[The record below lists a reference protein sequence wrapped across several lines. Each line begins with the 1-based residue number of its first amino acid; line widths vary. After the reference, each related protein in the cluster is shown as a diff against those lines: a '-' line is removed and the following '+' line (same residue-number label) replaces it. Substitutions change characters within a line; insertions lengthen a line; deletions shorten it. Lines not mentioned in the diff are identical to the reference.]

1 MHILGQ
7 FNWHNMKID
16 ESIIIFSIIYKLPP
30 SWTDYKK
37 SLKHGKWKI
46 NLKGTNQ
53 SLHIEEK
60 PKLNSLE
67 EQSAMPFKINI
78 VEEGKEFNHSTV
90 EEGKEFNHS
99 TYPRITKENQNK
111 KTKKG
116 ACHHCRKL
124 GHFKRDYQLLNKQN
138 EGSNTNFVA
147 IISHINVLE
156 DDNA

>member
-67 EQSAMPFKINI
+67 EQSAMPFKIHI
-78 VEEGKEFNHSTV
+78 VE
-90 EEGKEFNHS
+90 
-99 TYPRITKENQNK
+99 
-111 KTKKG
+111 
-116 ACHHCRKL
+116 
-124 GHFKRDYQLLNKQN
+124 
-138 EGSNTNFVA
+138 
-147 IISHINVLE
+147 
-156 DDNA
+156 